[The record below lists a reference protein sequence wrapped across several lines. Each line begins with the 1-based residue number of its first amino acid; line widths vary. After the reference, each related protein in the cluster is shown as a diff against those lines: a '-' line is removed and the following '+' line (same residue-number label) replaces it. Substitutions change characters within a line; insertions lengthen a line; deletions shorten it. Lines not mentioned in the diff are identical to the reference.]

1 MRIAGR
7 TWIFRMIAMGV
18 ALVAAV
24 LLAAGLAGCS
34 GGGSADDAASGGE
47 SGGKTLTV
55 AMELAYPPFETRDE
69 AGDAYGISPAFMQKF
84 SDEYGY
90 DLVIENT
97 AFDGLIPA
105 LQTDKADAVMSSIT
119 ITDEREAE
127 VDFTDPYAVAQLAIL
142 ANAQSG
148 IGSIDDLNQP
158 DKTVAVKTGS
168 TGDVYA
174 TKNLTN
180 AQIVRLADESACV
193 TEVVQGRADGFLY
206 DQLTIYRNNQANPD
220 TTEAVFIPFQDP
232 EYWGIAVADGNDE
245 LRAQL
250 NEFIEQCKQDGTF
263 EELTQE
269 YLADEKAAFD
279 ELGFRWFF
287 DFDDA
292 GAADGTSAD
301 GSVSAE
307 DVA

>member
-84 SDEYGY
+84 ADAYGY

-158 DKTVAVKTGS
+158 GKTVAVKTGS

-206 DQLTIYRNNQANPD
+206 DQLTIYRNHQANPD
-220 TTEAVFIPFQDP
+220 TTEAVFIPFQDA
-232 EYWGIAVADGNDE
+232 EEWGIAVKKGDTE
-245 LRAQL
+245 LLDQL
-250 NEFIEQCKQDGTF
+250 NAFIAQSKTDGEFDR
-263 EELTQE
+263 LTE
-269 YLADEKAAFD
+269 KYLADEKKAFD
-279 ELGFRWFF
+279 QYGFKWFF
-287 DFDDA
+287 DF
-292 GAADGTSAD
+292 
-301 GSVSAE
+301 E
-307 DVA
+307 